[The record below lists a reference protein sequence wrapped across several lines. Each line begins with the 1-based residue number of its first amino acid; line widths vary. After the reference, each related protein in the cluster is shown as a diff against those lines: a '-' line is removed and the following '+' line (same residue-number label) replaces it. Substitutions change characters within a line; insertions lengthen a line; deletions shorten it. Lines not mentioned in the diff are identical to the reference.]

1 MVDSMLEL
9 LPNASIHHIGM
20 YHVSGTN
27 PVQYYNRLP
36 RKCEA
41 DVAYVLDPMIATAGT
56 VMSVV
61 AILKKVS
68 SQIYH
73 FVRTKF
79 ALLVSA
85 KRLHS
90 HTMFIESCNS
100 YSYNS
105 NHLH

>member
-20 YHVSGTN
+20 YHVAGTN

-36 RKCEA
+36 KKCEC
-41 DVAYVLDPMIATAGT
+41 DIAYVLDPMVATAGT

-68 SQIYH
+68 YCIV
-73 FVRTKF
+73 FRERWKKIDEGRVI
-79 ALLVSA
+79 LL
-85 KRLHS
+85 
-90 HTMFIESCNS
+90 E
-100 YSYNS
+100 
-105 NHLH
+105 